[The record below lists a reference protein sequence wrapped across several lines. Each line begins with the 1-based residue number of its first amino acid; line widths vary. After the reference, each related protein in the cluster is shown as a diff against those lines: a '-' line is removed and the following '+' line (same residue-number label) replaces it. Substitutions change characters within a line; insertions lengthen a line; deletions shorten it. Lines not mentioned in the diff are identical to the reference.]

1 MNYPL
6 ITEYV
11 EAVRSAAENLDDHD
25 PLLASLRPVVQEG
38 RPFYSS
44 GNYAVVFKMKA
55 PDGRLYAMKCWH
67 KEMPGRDERYD
78 LIAEELDSVQS
89 SYLLG
94 VRYCAEGLFV
104 DSATADGELFPV
116 LLMDW
121 VEGTPLDAYLRTHR
135 HDGYALGMVAYRFGL
150 MAQWLMGQGFAHGDL
165 KPDNI
170 LVRPDGTLVLVDYD
184 GMFVPAMRGMA
195 ALECGTPNF
204 RHPARTAQQ
213 FDDHIDDFTLAHI
226 AAALKA
232 VALQPTLLDTM
243 PQDALLFTDDDFRDL
258 AHSPVLS
265 TLQALLADAE
275 MARLTGLLFI
285 AHAEGGLSQPMQP
298 LFRLAR
304 PQKVEVCFR
313 AALGNIDD
321 FRLARSQKV
330 EEVLSTK
337 VTKEDLA
344 NAIEDE
350 YGVKY
355 SPDGK
360 RLLKGNDK
368 LNEYQVRPGTKVICD
383 LAFVWCRSLQS
394 ITLPDSVTH
403 IGDRAFEWCYSLQ
416 SITLPDSVTHIGDSA
431 FSHCYSL
438 QSITL
443 PDSVTHIGS
452 NPFWNSGI
460 KEIINHSV
468 HFKVQDSCLYNAD
481 GTHLIS
487 YFGNEESVTLPDSV
501 THIGDSAFWGCG
513 SLQSITLPDSVT
525 HIGSNP
531 FKHSGIKVII
541 SHSVHFK
548 VQDSC
553 LYNADGTHL
562 ISYIGDEESVTLPD
576 SVTHIGDHAFYKC
589 EALQSITLPDSVT
602 HIGDSAFCVCE
613 SLQSITLPD
622 SVTHIGDRAFL
633 GCRSLRAI
641 TLPDSVTHIGN
652 RAFEW
657 CKSLQSITL
666 PDSVTHIG
674 DSAFEYCGSLQRIVV
689 PKGCG
694 EKYRK
699 MLPRYEAKIVDES

>member
-1 MNYPL
+1 MKYPL

-11 EAVRSAAENLDDHD
+11 EAVSSAADNLDDHD
-25 PLLASLRPVVQEG
+25 PLLASLSPVVQEE

-135 HDGYALGMVAYRFGL
+135 HDGYALGMVAHRFGL
-150 MAQWLMGQGFAHGDL
+150 MAQWLMGQSFAHGDL

-213 FDDHIDDFTLAHI
+213 FDDHTDDFTLAHI

-232 VALQPTLLDTM
+232 VALKPALLDAM

-275 MARLTGLLFI
+275 MARLMGLLLI
-285 AHAEGGLSQPMQP
+285 AHAEGSLSQPMQP

-304 PQKVEVCFR
+304 PQKVE
-313 AALGNIDD
+313 
-321 FRLARSQKV
+321 
-330 EEVLSTK
+330 EVLSTK
-337 VTKEDLA
+337 VTDEDLK
-344 NAIEDE
+344 NAIKDE
-350 YGVKY
+350 RGVKY

-360 RLLKGNDK
+360 RLLKGNEGLK
-368 LNEYQVRPGTKVICD
+368 VYQVRPGTKVICD
-383 LAFVWCRSLQS
+383 RAFEWCKYLRAITLLDSVTHIGDSAFAYCYSLRAITLPES
-394 ITLPDSVTH
+394 VTHIGDSAFEHCESLRAITLPDSVTH
-403 IGDRAFEWCYSLQ
+403 IG
-416 SITLPDSVTHIGDSA
+416 T
-431 FSHCYSL
+431 
-438 QSITL
+438 
-443 PDSVTHIGS
+443 
-452 NPFWNSGI
+452 NPFAGSGI
-460 KEIINHSV
+460 KE
-468 HFKVQDSCLYNAD
+468 
-481 GTHLIS
+481 
-487 YFGNEESVTLPDSV
+487 
-501 THIGDSAFWGCG
+501 
-513 SLQSITLPDSVT
+513 
-525 HIGSNP
+525 
-531 FKHSGIKVII
+531 II

-562 ISYIGDEESVTLPD
+562 ISYFGREESVTLP
-576 SVTHIGDHAFYKC
+576 
-589 EALQSITLPDSVT
+589 ESVT
-602 HIGDSAFCVCE
+602 HIGDSAF
-613 SLQSITLPD
+613 S
-622 SVTHIGDRAFL
+622 R
-633 GCRSLRAI
+633 
-641 TLPDSVTHIGN
+641 
-652 RAFEW
+652 

-674 DSAFEYCGSLQRIVV
+674 NFAFAYSHSLESITLSDSVTHIGDFAFDGCESLQSITLPESVTHIGYDAFWGCDSLQRIVV

-699 MLPRYEAKIVDES
+699 MLSEYAAKIVEES

>member
-1 MNYPL
+1 MKYPL

-25 PLLASLRPVVQEG
+25 PLLASLSPVVQEG

-44 GNYAVVFKMKA
+44 GNYAVVFKMQA

-150 MAQWLMGQGFAHGDL
+150 MAQWLMGQSFAHGDL

-213 FDDHIDDFTLAHI
+213 FDEHIDDFTLAHI

-232 VALQPTLLDTM
+232 VALQPALLDTM

-275 MARLTGLLFI
+275 MARLTGLLLI
-285 AHAEGGLSQPMQP
+285 AHAEGSLTQPMQP

-304 PQKVEVCFR
+304 P
-313 AALGNIDD
+313 
-321 FRLARSQKV
+321 QKV

-355 SPDGK
+355 SSDGK
-360 RLLKGNDK
+360 RLLKGK
-368 LNEYQVRPGTKVICD
+368 LDLKEYQVRPGTKVICD
-383 LAFVWCRSLQS
+383 FAFLVCQ
-394 ITLPDSVTH
+394 
-403 IGDRAFEWCYSLQ
+403 
-416 SITLPDSVTHIGDSA
+416 
-431 FSHCYSL
+431 SL

-452 NPFWNSGI
+452 NPFVLSGI
-460 KEIINHSV
+460 KEIISRSV

-487 YFGNEESVTLPDSV
+487 YFGDEKSVTLPDSV
-501 THIGDSAFWGCG
+501 THIGDSAFWGCS

-525 HIGSNP
+525 HIG
-531 FKHSGIKVII
+531 H
-541 SHSVHFK
+541 H
-548 VQDSC
+548 
-553 LYNADGTHL
+553 
-562 ISYIGDEESVTLPD
+562 
-576 SVTHIGDHAFYKC
+576 
-589 EALQSITLPDSVT
+589 
-602 HIGDSAFCVCE
+602 
-613 SLQSITLPD
+613 
-622 SVTHIGDRAFL
+622 AFL
-633 GCRSLRAI
+633 G
-641 TLPDSVTHIGN
+641 
-652 RAFEW
+652 
-657 CKSLQSITL
+657 
-666 PDSVTHIG
+666 
-674 DSAFEYCGSLQRIVV
+674 YGSLQRIVV

-699 MLPRYEAKIVDES
+699 MLPGYLAKIVEES